1 METVALSRFTLT
13 FAAEQIQI
21 SMTQVERFQDN
32 EIPFEVL
39 ASFGLS
45 KEMVEDLPMK
55 VLEKLLSGQR
65 TPLLPISIQDKTGNS
80 VSSSARLSL
89 VRTEDGVDVMFMPIG
104 ESSLLETFDNLQ
116 QESLRTGKVLYSET
130 DNLYYQLDGATH
142 QIISMPSHVIQHN
155 LGVLGRQLDMEDI
168 QKKAFQSGEI
178 VMLENDDAQF
188 TIGLDLTQD
197 VGIRMVVGDMERW
210 NEEVSQ
216 DDFPLYSF
224 GINGCWV
231 NDGQLS
237 YVYEKDYTQEMQ
249 DALKEQVN
257 QARSSGMHR

>member
-1 METVALSRFTLT
+1 MEMKAISGRSLT
-13 FAAEQIQI
+13 FAAGQIQI

-55 VLEKLLSGQR
+55 VLETLLSGQR
-65 TPLLPISIQDKTGNS
+65 TPLLPISIQDKKGNN
-80 VSSSARLSL
+80 VISSARLSL
-89 VRTEDGVDVMFMPIG
+89 VRTEDGVDVMFMPYG
-104 ESSLLETFDNLQ
+104 ESSLLETFEFQQ
-116 QESLRTGKVLYSET
+116 QEVLRSGKVLYSEV

-142 QIISMPSHVIQHN
+142 QIISMPAHVIQHN
-155 LGVLGRQLDMEDI
+155 LGVLGRQIDMGES
-168 QKKAFQSGEI
+168 QKEAFQTGE
-178 VMLENDDAQF
+178 VVTLEKDDDQV

-197 VGIRMVVGDMERW
+197 VGIRMVEGGMERW
-210 NEEVSQ
+210 KEVVNQ
-216 DDFPLYSF
+216 DDFPRYSF
-224 GINGCWV
+224 GINSCWV

-237 YVYEKDYTQEMQ
+237 YVPEENYTQEMQ

-257 QARSSGMHR
+257 QARSSSMRR